1 MWAGDLIWLTRCARA
16 SIVFLFLGF
25 GQSAVAQGTGC
36 MLSPAKLSETAI
48 KAFKDNPTELLAV
61 HTGGGPTMSQHV
73 RRLAG
78 SDVSTVSQLIGLT
91 KDANLAQVVA
101 IGVGLAG
108 ASAICKLANSDLAKD
123 IADQVNKAGIPA
135 LTSAFAVGMSTL
147 DAAQLGTFVAPTE
160 VAEITNSRVP
170 EGGVVETKKAGPGGD
185 PAPGEGQRLSAL
197 LFSSPGV
204 SKTVNGS
211 VSPTR

>member
-1 MWAGDLIWLTRCARA
+1 MRAGGVGLRLQ
-16 SIVFLFLGF
+16 VL
-25 GQSAVAQGTGC
+25 AVAMSLLLMCGQQALAQATGGC
-36 MLSPAKLSETAI
+36 MLSPAKLPETAI
-48 KAFKDNPTELLAV
+48 KAFKDKPAELLAV
-61 HTGGGPTMSQHV
+61 HTGGGPAMSQYI

-78 SDVSTVSQLIGLT
+78 SDVSTVPQLIGLT

-108 ASAICKLANSDLAKD
+108 ASAVCKLAHSDLAKD

-135 LTSAFAVGMSTL
+135 LTSAFAVGMSAL

-160 VAEITNSRVP
+160 VAEIANSRVP
-170 EGGVVETKKAGPGGD
+170 EGGAAETSKAGPGGD
-185 PAPGEGQRLSAL
+185 APGEGQRLSAL
-197 LFSSPGV
+197 LFSSAGV
-204 SKTVNGS
+204 SKTVNDS

>member
-1 MWAGDLIWLTRCARA
+1 
-16 SIVFLFLGF
+16 
-25 GQSAVAQGTGC
+25 
-36 MLSPAKLSETAI
+36 MLSPAKLSEAAI
-48 KAFKDNPTELLAV
+48 KAFKDNPAELLTV
-61 HTGGGPTMSQHV
+61 HTGGGPTMSQYV

-78 SDVSTVSQLIGLT
+78 SDVSTVPQLIGLT
-91 KDANLAQVVA
+91 KSANLTQVVA

-135 LTSAFAVGMSTL
+135 LTSAFAVGMSSL

-160 VAEITNSRVP
+160 VAEIANNRVP
-170 EGGVVETKKAGPGGD
+170 EGGAFETTKVGPGGD
-185 PAPGEGQRLSAL
+185 LAAGEGQRLSAL
-197 LFSSPGV
+197 LFSSAGV
-204 SKTVNGS
+204 SKTVNRS

>member
-1 MWAGDLIWLTRCARA
+1 MRAGGVSLRFQVLA
-16 SIVFLFLGF
+16 VVLMLVLVG
-25 GQSAVAQGTGC
+25 GQQALAQATGGC
-36 MLSPAKLSETAI
+36 MLSPAKLPEAAI
-48 KAFKDNPTELLAV
+48 KAFKDNPAELLKV
-61 HTGGGPTMSQHV
+61 HTGGGPTMSQYV

-78 SDVSTVSQLIGLT
+78 SDVSTVPQLIALT

-101 IGVGLAG
+101 LGVGLAG
-108 ASAICKLANSDLAKD
+108 ASAVCKLANSDLGQD

-135 LTSAFAVGMSTL
+135 LISAFAVGMSSL

-160 VAEITNSRVP
+160 VAEITNNRAT
-170 EGGVVETKKAGPGGD
+170 EGGAGDAKKAGSGGD
-185 PAPGEGQRLSAL
+185 LAPGEGQRLSAL
-197 LFSSPGV
+197 LFSSAGV